1 MSDKISKSKKGILMD
16 KEEIRAQAKS
26 IVDDF
31 IAALDAVEMPKGF
44 GVRRDKSLRD
54 PQEIS
59 EKRSESDDPKFKGRM
74 LSNAPESD
82 NDYIYANK
90 KHW

>member
-1 MSDKISKSKKGILMD
+1 MD
-16 KEEIRAQAKS
+16 KEQIRSQAKG

-31 IAALDAVEMPKGF
+31 IAALDAVEMPAHF
-44 GVRRDKSLRD
+44 GVRRDTNLRN

-59 EKRSESDDPKFKGRM
+59 DEESESNKAQFKVRM